1 MTDFT
6 RRRAAPFARG
16 AAAAAVLAVTALL
29 ISACGVTVPSD
40 PDGTLDAV
48 TGGTIEV
55 GVSPDPGLVDTR
67 EDEPRGPLVDI
78 VEGFASSLDARVEWT
93 VASEETLVGDLETG
107 DLDLAVGGFTD
118 QTPWSDRAGVT
129 RGYTSIEGADGR
141 SLVFLVP
148 LGENALLSELEA
160 FLDEEVGS

>member
-1 MTDFT
+1 MTDIT
-6 RRRAAPFARG
+6 QRRATSFARG
-16 AAAAAVLAVTALL
+16 AAAAAVLAATTLL
-29 ISACGVTVPSD
+29 VCACGVTVPSD

-48 TGGTIEV
+48 VGDAIEV

-67 EDEPRGPLVDI
+67 GDEPRGPLVDL
-78 VEGFASSLDARVEWT
+78 VEGFASSLDARIEWT

-141 SLVFLVP
+141 SVVFLVP